1 MLDLNPGTGSSNPVL
16 SSGESDELRYV
27 GDRPADFEPDLAEH
41 AARYGDDL
49 PVIDWVKRLVCSKC
63 GGRTVDFMAT
73 GAPR

>member
-1 MLDLNPGTGSSNPVL
+1 
-16 SSGESDELRYV
+16 V